1 MSQEDDTYSTM
12 FTATR
17 ARMAQQVVLETID
30 LTKKFGDFMAVDH
43 INFEVS
49 RGEVFGLLGHN
60 GAGKTT
66 TVNMLAGLMLPTE
79 GTAKVSGYDIRKSPL
94 DARRRIGL
102 LPDNPGNYLH
112 LTARQNLEFF
122 AVLSDLKRDVAKERV
137 AGLIELV
144 GLTEWQDKKVEH
156 YSRGMKQ
163 RLGLAQS
170 LIRDP
175 DLLFFDEPTLGIDPE
190 GTRQMRGL
198 IRRLAGDGKSIL
210 ICSHLLNEV
219 SRVCERVAI
228 MRRGKIIAMGTLP
241 ELRTKLGLGDQI
253 ELEDI
258 FIQVHEAT

>member
-1 MSQEDDTYSTM
+1 MS
-12 FTATR
+12 
-17 ARMAQQVVLETID
+17 QQVVLKTVD
-30 LTKKFGDFMAVDH
+30 LTKKFGDFTAVDH
-43 INFEVS
+43 INFEVP

-79 GTAKVSGYDIRKSPL
+79 GTAMVSGYDIRKSPL

-112 LTARQNLEFF
+112 LTAKQNLEFF
-122 AVLSDLKRDVAKERV
+122 AELADLKKDVAKERITS
-137 AGLIELV
+137 LIELV
-144 GLTEWQDKKVEH
+144 GLTEWKDRKVEH

-170 LIRDP
+170 LMRDP
-175 DLLFFDEPTLGIDPE
+175 DVLFFDEPTLGIDPE

-198 IRRLAGDGKSIL
+198 IRKLAGEDKAIL

-219 SRVCERVAI
+219 SRVCDRVAI
-228 MRRGKIIAMGTLP
+228 MRRGKIVVMGTLP

-258 FIQVHEAT
+258 FIQVHEAS

>member
-1 MSQEDDTYSTM
+1 MSSQDVAKEEPNVIHETP
-12 FTATR
+12 
-17 ARMAQQVVLETID
+17 QKVLKTIN
-30 LTKKFGDFMAVDH
+30 LTKKFGDFTAVDH

-49 RGEVFGLLGHN
+49 QGEVFGLLGHN

-79 GTAKVSGYDIRKSPL
+79 GTAIVSGYDIKQSPL

-122 AVLSDLKRDVAKERV
+122 AELSDLKKDVAKERITS
-137 AGLIELV
+137 LLELV
-144 GLTEWQDKKVEH
+144 GLSEWKDRKVEH

-163 RLGLAQS
+163 RLGFAQS
-170 LIRDP
+170 LMRDP
-175 DLLFFDEPTLGIDPE
+175 DVLFFDEPTLGIDPD
-190 GTRQMRGL
+190 GTRQIRGL
-198 IRRLAGDGKSIL
+198 IRKLAGEGKAIL

-219 SRVCERVAI
+219 SRVCDRVAI
-228 MRRGKIIAMGTLP
+228 MRRGKIVVMGTLP

-258 FIQVHEAT
+258 FIQVHEAS